1 VTARPR
7 RALLAAVGC
16 ACAAVLAGC
25 AATQPPNS
33 AGPAISPSRAAA
45 PHPGSGAVRSSAAA
59 TTPAGAQAPSPA
71 PAAPGRGGL
80 SPGPAP
86 VVAAGP
92 AAFCAAA
99 PLGRLT
105 RALASAVPG
114 SAATALVPLG
124 AAPDGRTAYVAAWT
138 HGFAG
143 VAALNLATGRLH
155 AISPFPDPAADQADG
170 AAAGRWLVWTQT
182 SSVTD
187 LDSFT
192 VDAWDAGSGR
202 LRVLGRSLPGPDG
215 TPWPSPWHAPAVS
228 GHYAAW
234 AQGYGPGGLVEI
246 ELADLDT
253 GVVVTVRRGHVQA
266 PFFDGRLLVWPES
279 DRPGSETSL
288 RAYSLATGAP
298 AALPAVLQPVRG
310 TDFVVT
316 DGHRTAYLSP
326 DFSRLLYSPAQD
338 QPARPV
344 LALPA
349 GNDFT
354 DLAIA
359 PGVLAWSSTT
369 ATFLASTSTG
379 AYAQVTPKYGY
390 PTGSGSVMLIS
401 DAPTQQAAHPPLPT
415 HVVHPAALAWP
426 ACPPVP
432 QTPVPQTPV
441 PQTPVPQTPVP

>member
-1 VTARPR
+1 MTARPGR
-7 RALLAAVGC
+7 MVTAAAGAC

-25 AATQPPNS
+25 AASQPQN
-33 AGPAISPSRAAA
+33 R
-45 PHPGSGAVRSSAAA
+45 AA
-59 TTPAGAQAPSPA
+59 TTPSGGDLSPSPV
-71 PAAPGRGGL
+71 
-80 SPGPAP
+80 P
-86 VVAAGP
+86 VAAAGP

-99 PLGRLT
+99 PLGGLT
-105 RALASAVPG
+105 QPLASAVPG
-114 SAATALVPLG
+114 SAEAALVPLG

-138 HGFAG
+138 PGFAG
-143 VAALNLATGRLH
+143 VAALNLATGRLR
-155 AISPFPDPAADQADG
+155 AISPFADPAADQADG
-170 AAAGRWLVWTQT
+170 ASAGRWLVWTQT

-192 VDAWDAGSGR
+192 VDAWDAVTGR
-202 LRVLGRSLPGPDG
+202 LRVLGHSLTGPDG

-234 AQGYGPGGLVEI
+234 AQGYGQGGLVEI

-253 GVVVTVRRGHVQA
+253 GAVLTVRRGHVQA
-266 PFFDGRLLVWPES
+266 PFFDGQLVVWPES

-288 RAYSLATGAP
+288 RADSVLTRAP
-298 AALPAVLQPVRG
+298 AALPAVLAPVRG

-316 DGHRTAYLSP
+316 DGNRTAYLSP
-326 DFSRLLYSPAQD
+326 DFTRLLYSPAQD
-338 QPARPV
+338 RPARPV

-359 PGVLAWSSTT
+359 PGVLAWSTTT

-379 AYAQVTPKYGY
+379 AYAQVTPRYGY

-401 DAPTQQAAHPPLPT
+401 DAPTRQSAHPPLPT

-426 ACPPVP
+426 ACPAR
-432 QTPVPQTPV
+432 
-441 PQTPVPQTPVP
+441 

>member
-1 VTARPR
+1 VTGRPG
-7 RALLAAVGC
+7 RALTVAVVAC

-25 AATQPPNS
+25 AATQPPS
-33 AGPAISPSRAAA
+33 SAAGPPAATGPSRLAK
-45 PHPGSGAVRSSAAA
+45 PQPGAGAVRSTAAA
-59 TTPAGAQAPSPA
+59 TAPAGTQAPYPVATTPS
-71 PAAPGRGGL
+71 GGGF
-80 SPGPAP
+80 SSVP
-86 VVAAGP
+86 AAGP

-105 RALASAVPG
+105 QALASAVPG

-124 AAPDGRTAYVAAWT
+124 AAPDGRIAYVAAWT

-143 VAALNLATGRLH
+143 VAALNLATGRLR

-170 AAAGRWLVWTQT
+170 ASAGRWLVWTQT

-192 VDAWDAGSGR
+192 IYGWDAVTGHV
-202 LRVLGRSLPGPDG
+202 RVLGRSLTGPDG
-215 TPWPSPWHAPAVS
+215 TPWPGPWHAPAVS

-234 AQGYGPGGLVEI
+234 AQGYGQGGLVEV

-253 GVVVTVRRGHVQA
+253 GAVVTVRRGHVQA
-266 PFFDGRLLVWPES
+266 PFFDGRLVVWPES

-288 RAYSLATGAP
+288 RAYSLVTRGP
-298 AALPAVLQPVRG
+298 AALPAVLAPVRG

-326 DFSRLLYSPAQD
+326 DFTRLLYSPAQD
-338 QPARPV
+338 QPARSV

-359 PGVLAWSSTT
+359 PGVLAWSTT
-369 ATFLASTSTG
+369 SATFLASTSTG
-379 AYAQVTPKYGY
+379 AYAQVTPRYGY

-401 DAPTQQAAHPPLPT
+401 DAPTQQSAHPPLPT
-415 HVVHPAALAWP
+415 HVVRPAALAWP
-426 ACPPVP
+426 ACPAS
-432 QTPVPQTPV
+432 
-441 PQTPVPQTPVP
+441 